1 MVHRI
6 AHRQFHRLDAPFKMM
21 VVLEVGASVHLHD
34 HACRQGVAREVQ
46 RIEVNVVEVQ
56 AEVGFAYLSVN
67 LGFGA
72 CMNLQQFV
80 VAHEVND
87 ARTFVQVGSHLHI
100 VERPFL
106 VLQIL

>member
-1 MVHRI
+1 MIHGI
-6 AHRQFHRLDAPFKMM
+6 AHHQFHRLDAPFKMM

-56 AEVGFAYLSVN
+56 AEVCFAYLSVN
-67 LGFGA
+67 LGFGTS
-72 CMNLQQFV
+72 MNLQQFV

-87 ARTFVQVGSHLHI
+87 ARTFVQVGSHHHI